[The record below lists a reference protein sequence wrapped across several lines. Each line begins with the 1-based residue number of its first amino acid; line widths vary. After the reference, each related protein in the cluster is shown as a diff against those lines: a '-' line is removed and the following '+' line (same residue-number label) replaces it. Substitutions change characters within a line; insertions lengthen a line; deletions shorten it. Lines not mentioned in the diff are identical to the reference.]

1 MSKLNIVLENG
12 VVKKSVYNELVEK
25 INAIIDAS
33 GLFNWQK
40 IQKTESRKSVITI
53 NMLLLMVLINFKV
66 QYLMKDQSKQ
76 K

>member
-33 GLFNWQK
+33 GLFN
-40 IQKTESRKSVITI
+40 
-53 NMLLLMVLINFKV
+53 
-66 QYLMKDQSKQ
+66 
-76 K
+76 